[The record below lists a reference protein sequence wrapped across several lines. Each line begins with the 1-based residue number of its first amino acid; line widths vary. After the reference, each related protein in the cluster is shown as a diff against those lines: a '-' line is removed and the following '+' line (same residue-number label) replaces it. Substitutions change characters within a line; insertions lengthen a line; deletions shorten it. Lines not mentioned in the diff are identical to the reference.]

1 MISSVWR
8 CSSPRRTAVSMT
20 GQDINVA
27 AEPPRGAQIRK
38 KRRERMI
45 AARAARIAYRR
56 HNQETRT

>member
-1 MISSVWR
+1 
-8 CSSPRRTAVSMT
+8 MT